1 MNETKMSNSFKSYV
15 GFDDHDSQSLNTSGE
30 DSFSELNPRLLPGE
44 VVIAEA
50 QNVLLFAPV
59 SEQKQ
64 GKSGNLSV
72 TNYKLT
78 FVTTEERQRENMK
91 VLSFSFKFSPVG
103 HGKTLTNA
111 LLHHAFPRRHQLL
124 FAYDYREPYY
134 NCQRDVCSFR
144 ALNDWERELSRTG
157 CTGWRL
163 SAINQSFQLST
174 SLPQWL
180 VVPQA
185 VLDWQLGDA
194 ARHFR
199 GSRPP
204 IWCWGSP
211 QGAAL
216 VRMADIHPTIT
227 DRVKENVMLEN
238 VRKSHP
244 QRKQPLLLDL
254 SKDLPNP
261 KDVQLSFM
269 KLRELCAPESLRQF
283 WVQDGHFFSSLEN
296 SRWLHIVSACLCKA
310 IEAAQAIQRD
320 ETVVLQEGDGRD
332 MCCIIASLVQ
342 ILLDPY
348 WRSLCG
354 FQTLIQKEWVA
365 LGHPFCTRLAHVY
378 SNDTEQ
384 SPEFLVFLD
393 CMWQLLQQ
401 FPIEFEFTETYLTT
415 LWDSAHVSIFE
426 TFLFDCERDR
436 TLATES
442 EPNSRLLLRSIWDWG
457 EQFPERD
464 IALFTNPL
472 YEPCSQ
478 SNAKELAAQ
487 GGVSSLLLWKQCYFR
502 WLPLLEIPG
511 GGKTQVDLRIRQL
524 TAEVAALQRGDSV
537 PEQILTQV
545 SSFFPFSHGVTRSGT
560 LLASSLALN
569 TSFMP
574 GEALLDSQSL
584 LNAPD

>member
-1 MNETKMSNSFKSYV
+1 MLFSGLF
-15 GFDDHDSQSLNTSGE
+15 QSLNTSGE
-30 DSFSELNPRLLPGE
+30 DSFTELNPRLLPGE

-72 TNYKLT
+72 TNFKLS
-78 FVTTEERQRENMK
+78 FVTTEERTKQQSVQQQNLLLGEYDICLSNVDVIYQLTGEKKRRLIPGNNVSGKVKGLHILCKNMK

-134 NCQRDVCSFR
+134 NCQREVCSFR
-144 ALNDWERELSRTG
+144 GLGDWEEELKRTG
-157 CTGWRL
+157 CAGWRL
-163 SAINQSFQLST
+163 SAINQGYQLSP
-174 SLPQWL
+174 SLPEWL

-199 GSRPP
+199 GCRPP
-204 IWCWGSP
+204 IWCWGTS

-216 VRMADIHPTIT
+216 VRMADLHPTIS

-244 QRKQPLLLDL
+244 QRKQPLLVDL
-254 SKDLPNP
+254 SKELPGP
-261 KDVQLSFM
+261 RDVQSSYI

-283 WVQDGHFFSSLEN
+283 WVQDNHFFSLLE
-296 SRWLHIVSACLCKA
+296 AK
-310 IEAAQAIQRD
+310 
-320 ETVVLQEGDGRD
+320 GDGRD
-332 MCCIIASLVQ
+332 MCCVVASLVQ
-342 ILLDPY
+342 ILLDPH

-354 FQTLIQKEWVA
+354 FQTLIQKEW
-365 LGHPFCTRLAHVY
+365 
-378 SNDTEQ
+378 

-393 CMWQLLQQ
+393 CIWQLLQQ
-401 FPIEFEFTETYLTT
+401 FPAAFEFTETYLTT

-436 TLATES
+436 VSAS
-442 EPNSRLLLRSIWDWG
+442 NDPNNPLILRSIWDWG
-457 EQFPERD
+457 ELFPEHD
-464 IALFTNPL
+464 TAFFINPI
-472 YEPCSQ
+472 YEACSHQ
-478 SNAKELAAQ
+478 YKKILSAK
-487 GGVSSLLLWKQCYFR
+487 GGLSSLDIWRQCYFR

-511 GGKTQVDLRIRQL
+511 GGKAQLDLQLRQL
-524 TAEVAALQRGDSV
+524 NSDVAALKRGETA
-537 PEQILTQV
+537 PEQTV
-545 SSFFPFSHGVTRSGT
+545 SRIGSFFPFSHGVTKPGA
-560 LLASSLALN
+560 LLASSLTLN
-569 TSFMP
+569 TSFLP